1 MIENLSMFIRQH
13 LFALKVSLALVP
25 ALLLPIC
32 ANASVTIMG
41 SRIIYPEQARSVD
54 VQFKNNDAI
63 PYVIQS
69 WFDNGNKDSQ
79 PDGQVNTPFI
89 ITPPVFRIQPKA
101 GQIAKIILNNAV
113 SQAQDRESVYWF
125 NTLHIPPSNIAK
137 DNAKNAMLVV
147 LRNRMKVFYR
157 PKSIGAPKNILKGI
171 KVTSFYQANKG
182 MGIEIDNPQPWHA
195 SLVDVV
201 LKVGNQSLKRD
212 ADMVSPFSRQTYWF
226 NNSKRLK
233 GSGVITVSAVNDQG
247 AKISENFTVE
257 VN

>member
-1 MIENLSMFIRQH
+1 
-13 LFALKVSLALVP
+13 
-25 ALLLPIC
+25 
-32 ANASVTIMG
+32 
-41 SRIIYPEQARSVD
+41 
-54 VQFKNNDAI
+54 
-63 PYVIQS
+63 
-69 WFDNGNKDSQ
+69 
-79 PDGQVNTPFI
+79 
-89 ITPPVFRIQPKA
+89 
-101 GQIAKIILNNAV
+101 
-113 SQAQDRESVYWF
+113 
-125 NTLHIPPSNIAK
+125 
-137 DNAKNAMLVV
+137 MLVV

-171 KVTSFYQANKG
+171 KVTSFYHANKG